1 MAVYIISACLLC
13 WLCNTKHLIWNK
25 TITLVTNDCCVV
37 TAFDSV
43 LSNQLP
49 WSSSDWTLNVNH
61 IQLCQSML
69 CSSTL
74 DVSLSGD
81 LPPSAVATCV
91 QNMSQ
96 LRTLVI
102 FQVDP
107 VPVFQATTCRV
118 SPLQIVDV
126 LSPPWVYTVYTYSYA
141 ASLLVA

>member
-1 MAVYIISACLLC
+1 MIVVLL
-13 WLCNTKHLIWNK
+13 LPSIYM
-25 TITLVTNDCCVV
+25 V
-37 TAFDSV
+37 F
-43 LSNQLP
+43 SNQLP

-74 DVSLSGD
+74 DWSHGD

-96 LRTLVI
+96 LKTLVI
-102 FQVDP
+102 YQVDP

-118 SPLQIVDV
+118 SPLQSVEV
-126 LSPPWVYTVYTYSYA
+126 ELQWVCTVYTYSYA